1 MNYES
6 SIQAGGETGTYADA
20 DDSARRRRR
29 ALIIGGIVV
38 AAALLIAFM
47 MFGRGGDKAAGA
59 DQAGKT
65 QAPEITV
72 VRPGRQLVSR
82 TVTATGNLAARR
94 ELPVGIAGEGG
105 MVSRVLVEPGDW
117 VGAGQV
123 LATIER
129 SVQTQQAASLGAQIN
144 VARANARLAEQ
155 ELTRAQTL
163 VGRGF
168 ISKADVD
175 RRTATRDQALAQVN
189 VAEAQYKEATARNG
203 RLDIR
208 APAAGLVLQR
218 MVEPGQVVSSGSGML
233 FRLAKGGEMELRAQM
248 AESDLAAVHD
258 GATAKVTPV
267 GSTQNFTGQ
276 VWQVSPVIDPNT
288 RQGIAR
294 IALSYN
300 AALRPGGFAQA
311 ELVTGE
317 VNAPMLPESA
327 VQSDQNGNYVYIV
340 DGNNKVQRRAV
351 KTGQV
356 TDKGVT
362 ILDGLDGSERIVL
375 SAGAFLNPGEAV
387 RPRLQAATR

>member
-47 MFGRGGDKAAGA
+47 MFGRGGDKAPGA

-362 ILDGLDGSERIVL
+362 ILDGLTGSERVVL

>member
-1 MNYES
+1 MNYET
-6 SIQAGGETGTYADA
+6 SIHAGDTGTYADMEDA
-20 DDSARRRRR
+20 GRRRRRR
-29 ALIIGGIVV
+29 AIIIGALAVVV
-38 AAALLIAFM
+38 ALLAAYML
-47 MFGRGGDKAAGA
+47 FGRGEKQQAAA
-59 DQAGKT
+59 PKT
-65 QAPEITV
+65 QGPEITV
-72 VRPGRQLVSR
+72 IRPGRQLVAG

-94 ELPVGIAGEGG
+94 EMPVGVAGEGG

-144 VARANARLAEQ
+144 VARANARLADQ
-155 ELTRAQTL
+155 ELQRAQTL

-175 RRTATRDQALAQVN
+175 RRTATRDQALAQVS

-208 APAAGLVLQR
+208 APAAGLVLAR

-248 AESDLAAVHD
+248 AEGDLAALHVGD
-258 GATAKVTPV
+258 TAKVTPV
-267 GSTQNFTGQ
+267 GSSQSFTGQ
-276 VWQVSPVIDPNT
+276 VWQVSPIIDPQT

-294 IALSYN
+294 VSLAYN
-300 AALRPGGFAQA
+300 DALRPGGFAEAQ
-311 ELVTGE
+311 LVTGQ
-317 VNAPMLPESA
+317 VNAPLLPESA
-327 VQSDQNGNYVYIV
+327 VLSDQNGNFVYIV
-340 DGNNKVQRRAV
+340 DANNKAQKRAV
-351 KTGQV
+351 KTGQI

-362 ILDGLDGSERIVL
+362 IMSGLTGNEHVVL
-375 SAGAFLNPGEAV
+375 SAGAFLNPNEAV
-387 RPRLQAATR
+387 RPRLQAAPR

>member
-340 DGNNKVQRRAV
+340 DGNDKVQRRAV

-362 ILDGLDGSERIVL
+362 ILDGLTGSERVVL